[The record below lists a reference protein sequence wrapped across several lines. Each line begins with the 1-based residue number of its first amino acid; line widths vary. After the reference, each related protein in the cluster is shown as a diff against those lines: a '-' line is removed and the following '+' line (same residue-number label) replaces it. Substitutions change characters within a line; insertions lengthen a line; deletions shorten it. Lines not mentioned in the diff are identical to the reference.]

1 MDETEPK
8 ERTVPTAAVESSAN
22 FVEESPNVIEARNFS
37 VLTLYQVLL
46 RTGWI
51 FKTESIIMP
60 AVLDTIAGQG
70 WVRGLLP
77 VLNRFG
83 YSVPPLLMARRIKVM
98 GRKKWS
104 LLSTTVCM
112 ALTFFGLASLF
123 LFDRQKHGNWLPVA
137 FLVLYAIFFIAI
149 GVNQLSFNT
158 LQGKLVPANRRGRL
172 LLVSNTAGA
181 VTAIACA
188 LLLLPNWLH
197 DDAPRFDLIFCF
209 CGVLFSLSAIVTCMV
224 VESVDRFHQIPSAVH
239 EYFFD
244 AWRLLV
250 RDVAF
255 RRLAFVGAMYGTTIM
270 LFPHYQNLGL
280 SVMKLRLSNLM
291 WWVVVQNVGTALFS
305 IPAGPIADRYGNR
318 LVLNLGMLGIIAA
331 PILAVSLLH
340 FTGQAKLLFNLV
352 FLFVG
357 LTPVVLRSFQNFA
370 LELSQPEDHPRYLS
384 TISLLIA
391 CPIVLS
397 PLAGRLVDQM
407 GYEPVFLAV
416 AGMGFLGW
424 LGSFGLIEPREIP
437 PTLQL
442 TATEEITT

>member
-1 MDETEPK
+1 MKEIKPDE
-8 ERTVPTAAVESSAN
+8 PTTANDANES
-22 FVEESPNVIEARNFS
+22 RNFL

-83 YSVPPLLMARRIKVM
+83 YSVPPLLMARRIKVA

-104 LLSTTVCM
+104 LLATTICM
-112 ALTFFGLASLF
+112 AVTFFGLAALF
-123 LFDRQKHGNWLPVA
+123 LFDRQKHGGWLPAA
-137 FLVLYAIFFIAI
+137 FLILYAIFFTAI

-158 LQGKLVPANRRGRL
+158 LQGKLIPANRRGRL
-172 LLVSNTAGA
+172 LLVSNMIGA
-181 VTAIACA
+181 ITAIACA
-188 LLLLPNWLH
+188 LLLLPHWLN
-197 DDAPRFDLIFCF
+197 DQAPRFDLVFSF
-209 CGVLFSLSAIVTCMV
+209 CGVLFSASAVVTCMT
-224 VESVDRFHQIPSAVH
+224 VESVDRFQQLPAAVH

-244 AWRLLV
+244 AGRLLV
-250 RDVAF
+250 RDAAF
-255 RRLAFVGAMYGTTIM
+255 RRLAFVGAMYGTSIM

-280 SVMKLRLSNLM
+280 SVMKLKLSNLM

-305 IPAGPIADRYGNR
+305 IPAGPLADRYGNR
-318 LVLNLGMLGIIAA
+318 LVLKLGMLGIIAA
-331 PILAVSLLH
+331 PLLAVGLLH
-340 FTGQAKLLFNLV
+340 FTGQAQLLFNLV

-370 LELSQPEDHPRYLS
+370 LELSQPEDHPQYLS

-391 CPIVLS
+391 CPIVFS
-397 PLAGRLVDQM
+397 PFAGRLVDRM
-407 GYEPVFLAV
+407 GYEPVFLAI
-416 AGMGFLGW
+416 ALMGFVGW
-424 LGSFGLIEPREIP
+424 LGCFGLIEPRD
-437 PTLQL
+437 LQPKVIKRNS
-442 TATEEITT
+442 TQRRGEM

>member
-1 MDETEPK
+1 MNTQHVHPDDDSDSL
-8 ERTVPTAAVESSAN
+8 RAVGSASDLPNES
-22 FVEESPNVIEARNFS
+22 RNFL
-37 VLTLYQVLL
+37 VLTLYQILL

-98 GRKKWS
+98 PRKKWS
-104 LLSTTVCM
+104 LFSTTVCM
-112 ALTFFGLASLF
+112 AVTFFGLSSLF
-123 LFDRQKHGNWLPVA
+123 RFDRQTHGRWLPLA
-137 FLVLYAIFFIAI
+137 FLVLYAIFFTAI

-158 LQGKLVPANRRGRL
+158 LQGKLIPVNRRGRL
-172 LLVSNTAGA
+172 LLVSNTIGA
-181 VTAIACA
+181 ATAIVCA

-197 DDAPRFDLIFCF
+197 DAAPRFDLVFCF
-209 CGVLFSLSAIVTCMV
+209 CGVLFALSAIATCLT
-224 VESVDRFHQIPSAVH
+224 VEWPDQFQQLPSAVH
-239 EYFFD
+239 VYFFD

-250 RDVAF
+250 RNAAF
-255 RRLAFVGAMYGTTIM
+255 RRLAIVGAMYGTTIM

-318 LVLNLGMLGIIAA
+318 LVLNFGMLGIIAA
-331 PILAVSLLH
+331 PLMAVGLLH
-340 FTGQAKLLFNLV
+340 FSSHAQLLFNLV

-357 LTPVVLRSFQNFA
+357 LTPVVLRTFQNFA
-370 LELSQPEDHPRYLS
+370 LELSPPEDHPRFLS
-384 TISLLIA
+384 TISLVIA
-391 CPIVLS
+391 SPIVFS
-397 PLAGRLVDQM
+397 PLAGRLVDKL
-407 GYEPVFLAV
+407 GYEPVFLAI
-416 AGMGFLGW
+416 AGLGFLGW
-424 LGSFGLIEPREIP
+424 MGTFGLIEPRE
-437 PTLQL
+437 QK
-442 TATEEITT
+442 A